1 NQAQKDQFS
10 LQVQLQT
17 PLSAFPQVTNVL
29 QLRPEGATRFA
40 GYVRIVNE
48 GAVRLEV
55 AQASGMSQISPDQF
69 PESDVTS
76 AALRPTGTQQFAYR
90 FSSADFALK
99 IQADQILPELGVS
112 EVLNYN
118 LGENEL
124 AIDAELELE
133 IREAPLREL
142 RVHVPKGYV
151 VAPPTASG
159 MSDYFLTEGGSNAE
173 LRLVYG
179 QPISGRQLVQLHL
192 EHNQAL
198 GETNWILPRIEVAAA
213 KSVRGFVGVSADP
226 GFRVTPG
233 RTVSLTDT
241 PTAFFPDKVA
251 GIQAAFRI
259 SDPAW
264 DATMQIERL
273 PQTVQADALHLFSI
287 GEGVAYGSSVI
298 NYNVSGAPIS
308 TFRVELSDEY
318 FNVEFTGKD
327 IRNWQKTNGGY
338 LVQLHTPVSGA
349 YTLLATYERPFKPEG
364 ETLAF
369 TGARPLDA
377 QSEQGHTII

>member
-1 NQAQKDQFS
+1 EMLSQISVSPGLMRQIGLLNFKIMQSEMNRVSLMLRGAGEVTRVAGDQVLAWNVEPMTNSAGRRLVVQLNQAQKDQFS

-124 AIDAELELE
+124 AIDAELELD

-226 GFRVTPG
+226 GF
-233 RTVSLTDT
+233 
-241 PTAFFPDKVA
+241 
-251 GIQAAFRI
+251 
-259 SDPAW
+259 
-264 DATMQIERL
+264 
-273 PQTVQADALHLFSI
+273 
-287 GEGVAYGSSVI
+287 
-298 NYNVSGAPIS
+298 
-308 TFRVELSDEY
+308 
-318 FNVEFTGKD
+318 
-327 IRNWQKTNGGY
+327 
-338 LVQLHTPVSGA
+338 
-349 YTLLATYERPFKPEG
+349 
-364 ETLAF
+364 
-369 TGARPLDA
+369 
-377 QSEQGHTII
+377 